1 MRRPRKF
8 EEISLLVLTLLSN
21 VKTNLSE
28 RFFQLAFMNF
38 TLLSNVWN
46 FIIFFFSIFS
56 KKIIKSEHLKLA
68 VEVLTSKTCS
78 EEGLEDVTALL
89 LNLSGPEVTRD
100 TILSLLLQGKF
111 GKNSDKTHSFYHQSL
126 FLLSKIVKS

>member
-1 MRRPRKF
+1 MN
-8 EEISLLVLTLLSN
+8 ETLL
-21 VKTNLSE
+21 KY
-28 RFFQLAFMNF
+28 FFVSL
-38 TLLSNVWN
+38 
-46 FIIFFFSIFS
+46 FS

-89 LNLSGPEVTRD
+89 LNLSGPEATRD

-111 GKNSDKTHSFYHQSL
+111 GK
-126 FLLSKIVKS
+126 KIVIKPIHFTINIFFVV

>member
-1 MRRPRKF
+1 MHRYKGHYLDTKHPIIVENLLGIKRQIGVHQKAKKPLLFNDLKQIIKVIF
-8 EEISLLVLTLLSN
+8 VSL
-21 VKTNLSE
+21 
-28 RFFQLAFMNF
+28 
-38 TLLSNVWN
+38 
-46 FIIFFFSIFS
+46 FS

-89 LNLSGPEVTRD
+89 LNLSGPEATRD